1 MRLFHC
7 NIFQGADGRNVL
19 LTEEIEAIR
28 TGLQQLNTNQNLTS
42 KEICIPQVESVPE
55 ELFRRY
61 IYILIV
67 GVVFS
72 FYLLIFG
79 CSTIFIN

>member
-1 MRLFHC
+1 MSIINRYNGSHLL
-7 NIFQGADGRNVL
+7 NNNFQGADGRNVL
-19 LTEEIEAIR
+19 LTDEIEAIR

-61 IYILIV
+61 L
-67 GVVFS
+67 
-72 FYLLIFG
+72 
-79 CSTIFIN
+79 